1 MTCICVL
8 GMHRS
13 GTSCLT
19 GIMQSFGVELGEVF
33 TENAANK
40 RGNRENSR
48 IVELNEALLEKNSGA
63 WYRPVVVSR
72 WSWLQ
77 TRQRKQIISQLQA
90 NATGPNAAGQWGF
103 KDTRTLFTL
112 DFWLEGIAKTHEEVR
127 FIGTFRHPH
136 RVALSLHK
144 RDNAPIDQCWELWH
158 TYNTRLYEL
167 AKNYNF
173 PLVDFDLPADAY
185 LEDVLTKLIQ
195 LGLNEDK
202 AANARKFFDADLR
215 NQAQTPVDTVA
226 LPAHVTELYQALQ
239 DYNKAYQPLKD

>member
-48 IVELNEALLEKNSGA
+48 VVQLNEALLEKNSGA
-63 WYRPVVVSR
+63 WYKPKVVSK

-77 TRQRKQIISQLQA
+77 KRERKRIISQLQA
-90 NATGPNAAGQWGF
+90 NAEGHWGF

-112 DFWLEGIAKTHEEVR
+112 NFWLEGIAKTNEDVS

-136 RVALSLHK
+136 RVALSLNK

-158 TYNTRLYEL
+158 TYNARLLEL
-167 AKNYNF
+167 AQINNF
-173 PLVDFDLPADAY
+173 PLVDFDLPADEY
-185 LEDVLTKLIQ
+185 LEDALTKLIQ
-195 LGLNEDK
+195 LGLDEDK

-215 NQAQTPVDTVA
+215 NQAQSPVDTVA
-226 LPAHVTELYQALQ
+226 LPTHVTELYQALQ
-239 DYNKAYQPLKD
+239 DYNKTYQPLKD

>member
-48 IVELNEALLEKNSGA
+48 IVQLNEALLKKNSGA
-63 WYRPVVVSR
+63 WYRPVIVSK

-77 TRQRKQIISQLQA
+77 TRERKRIISQLQA
-90 NATGPNAAGQWGF
+90 NSAGQWGF

-112 DFWLEGIAKTHEEVR
+112 DFWLEGIAKTHEEVS

-136 RVALSLHK
+136 RVALSLNK

-167 AKNYNF
+167 AQTNNF
-173 PLVDFDLPADAY
+173 PLVDFDLPADEY
-185 LEDVLTKLIQ
+185 LEDALTKLIQ

-202 AANARKFFDADLR
+202 AAIAREFFDADLR
-215 NQAQTPVDTVA
+215 NQAHTPVDTVE

-239 DYNKAYQPLKD
+239 DYNKAFTTL